1 MRLQLSEDKKNI
13 SLACVNKDNKC
24 TLLSWN
30 TKTLQKLTIPNAV
43 LKKTQE
49 LPPLSKLKQM
59 KFVGR
64 DNCYILQVIKQRE
77 DLGEYTDKKTGEVKM
92 KKKYFLLYRIFDAT
106 TGQKLLDWNNKYENK
121 QNLRVLG
128 LLVNDKV
135 SPKENKARRERKE
148 ESEYGSEDSQES

>member
-1 MRLQLSEDKKNI
+1 
-13 SLACVNKDNKC
+13 
-24 TLLSWN
+24 
-30 TKTLQKLTIPNAV
+30 
-43 LKKTQE
+43 
-49 LPPLSKLKQM
+49 M

>member
-1 MRLQLSEDKKNI
+1 
-13 SLACVNKDNKC
+13 
-24 TLLSWN
+24 
-30 TKTLQKLTIPNAV
+30 
-43 LKKTQE
+43 
-49 LPPLSKLKQM
+49 M

-77 DLGEYTDKKTGEVKM
+77 DLGEYTDKKTGDVKM
-92 KKKYFLLYRIFDAT
+92 KKKYFLIYRIFDANS
-106 TGQKLLDWNNKYENK
+106 GQKLLDWNNKYENK

-128 LLVNDKV
+128 ILINDKV